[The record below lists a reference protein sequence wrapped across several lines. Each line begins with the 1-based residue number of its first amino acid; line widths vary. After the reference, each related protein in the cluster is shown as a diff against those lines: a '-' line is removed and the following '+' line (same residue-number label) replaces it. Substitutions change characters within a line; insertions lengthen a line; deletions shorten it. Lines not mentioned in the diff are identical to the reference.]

1 MVNFNEN
8 ELTRIL
14 KDFDDKSK
22 IELGFEKGIEGKFEV
37 EDASI
42 GYDYKN
48 GFIFIKGANCDLK
61 INTAMVCGY
70 EKNENEI
77 RVDLEDVM
85 VKFFI

>member
-1 MVNFNEN
+1 MVKFNEN
-8 ELTRIL
+8 ELTKIL

-48 GFIFIKGANCDLK
+48 GFIFIKGSLIVYIIFVLSQNRD
-61 INTAMVCGY
+61 
-70 EKNENEI
+70 EI
-77 RVDLEDVM
+77 LLA
-85 VKFFI
+85 KYL